1 MNKKDIIYL
10 FLIIVILY
18 QLLEISCSTSRIAW
32 LSTSE
37 TGAGENPPVTNMRNR
52 GGVSPSCS
60 LWLSFHEYPMTINYP
75 IFGEVIY
82 ETKEEFK
89 ETLFIFFL
97 TFVIIILIGR
107 AIY

>member
-1 MNKKDIIYL
+1 MNKKDIIYF

-37 TGAGENPPVTNMRNR
+37 AGAGSTGGNSSVQAMGR
-52 GGVSPSCS
+52 GEVSPSCS

-75 IFGEVIY
+75 IFGTVIY
-82 ETKEEFK
+82 KTKDEFK
-89 ETLFIFFL
+89 ETLFIP
-97 TFVIIILIGR
+97 
-107 AIY
+107 